1 MGENRLN
8 YEMDRSILTP
18 RYGVECFGATRFQAG
33 RATNED
39 AFLIDR
45 DPVAYAAIF
54 DGAGNAE
61 QAAERAANFF
71 RTLISDPE
79 ASVGEMDTWASWMR
93 LMDSHL
99 WGGPES
105 AFVGAAVPDLKLGLV
120 VGAYAGNARAYL
132 AGRDNFRIITA
143 ESSPA
148 RLGSGHV
155 EAKTFSVA
163 FHPHDTLL
171 LMSDGAW
178 APFGNTALLRKAIEA
193 ASSRHFSEVPE
204 AILDAATPADGPPD
218 DMTVVAL
225 RVKRL

>member
-1 MGENRLN
+1 
-8 YEMDRSILTP
+8 MDGSILTP

-39 AFLIDR
+39 AFIIGR
-45 DPVAYAAIF
+45 DAIPHAAVF

-61 QAAERAANFF
+61 QAAKRVARFF
-71 RTLISDPE
+71 KTLISDQE
-79 ASVGEMDTWASWMR
+79 ASVGEMDTWASWVR

-105 AFVGAAVPDLKLGLV
+105 AFVGAAVPDLKLGLI
-120 VGAYAGNARAYL
+120 VGAYAGNSRAYL
-132 AGRDNFRIITA
+132 AGKDSFRLITS

-148 RLGSGHV
+148 RLGSGRV

-163 FHPHDTLL
+163 FHPHDILL

-178 APFGNTALLRKAIEA
+178 APFGNTSLLRKAIAA

-204 AILDAATPADGPPD
+204 AILDAATPPDGPPD

-225 RVKRL
+225 RLRRL